1 MGPPRLEDHGL
12 SEAIVE
18 EVRAHERRQFELFLR
33 VTGGG
38 VAAVWAVLTVLAYSR
53 SFERTPLLGLV
64 ASPLL
69 ALLGAAIAALPLAI
83 ICGSGV
89 LLLYP
94 RHPRAKALEQYEA
107 ATAHVRSCDVC
118 VLARGDDGLKEGV
131 AYCARCDA
139 WLCPACR
146 GRYDLRA
153 IAALRARAGRGH
165 DQ

>member
-18 EVRAHERRQFELFLR
+18 EVRAHERRQFELFVR

-38 VAAVWAVLTVLAYSR
+38 VAVVWVVLTFLAYSR

-83 ICGSGV
+83 ICGAGV

-94 RHPRAKALEQYEA
+94 RHPRARALEQYGA
-107 ATAHVRSCDVC
+107 AI
-118 VLARGDDGLKEGV
+118 ARGDSDVKEGV
-131 AYCARCDA
+131 AYCARCNA

-146 GRYDLRA
+146 SRYDLRA
-153 IAALRARAGRGH
+153 IAALRARADRGH